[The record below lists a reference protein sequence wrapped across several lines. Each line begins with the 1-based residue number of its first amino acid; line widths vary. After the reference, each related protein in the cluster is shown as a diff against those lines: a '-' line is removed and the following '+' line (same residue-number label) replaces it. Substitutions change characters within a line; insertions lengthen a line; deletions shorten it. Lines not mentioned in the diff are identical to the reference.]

1 MYDLVSPVLFRE
13 KVFRHRLLK
22 LKMQILFRHQE
33 GPPTFHHQ
41 TCQALLSTEP
51 DLQQIFRHVLPKMLV
66 AERTLAERTQSL
78 AALSRKMTQPR
89 ADSSLEPLQE
99 DDRQLLTESMVK
111 WTNLDPPQHR
121 RGRRDPQSSAS
132 SWRGTFEEGLTPN
145 ALSQIGYRGA
155 VSMPS
160 HPSLPPSLSLP
171 PAPGG
176 VLPFRTGV

>member
-99 DDRQLLTESMVK
+99 DDRQLLTETMVS
-111 WTNLDPPQHR
+111 WANLDPPQHR
-121 RGRRDPQSSAS
+121 RGRRDPQSSAQAALGFPALRS
-132 SWRGTFEEGLTPN
+132 EPTGSKDGARGCREAEMKLKKSPCPAGST
-145 ALSQIGYRGA
+145 AL
-155 VSMPS
+155 
-160 HPSLPPSLSLP
+160 
-171 PAPGG
+171 
-176 VLPFRTGV
+176 